1 MISRRQFTKTLG
13 AALTL
18 TAIKPDAIWS
28 GEPTATATPASASPV
43 AAELYRK
50 VFVLDGNVLG
60 AIGFPI
66 SDHDPVGV
74 TKRIV
79 GSGVNVVKSTLG
91 GPQGNFE
98 EAVAAIAN
106 AELLMEKQPEAFF
119 KVQRAADFDRA
130 KNEGKL
136 GVIYSFESPNMLE
149 DKIDRIELFRSLGVR
164 VMQLT
169 YNHRTPL
176 GCGCL
181 DGDTDGLTD
190 LGRSAVA
197 RMNEVG
203 VALDLSHS
211 NTKTTADG
219 IAASKKPVLI
229 THAGCRAVYM
239 HPRNKEDRELKAL
252 ADKGGVIG
260 IYMLPFLTEPPKQPM
275 LKDFLQHLDHAV
287 KVCGED
293 HVGDR
298 DGRSLSAR
306 RRRGTCR
313 TETQDRGTESRG
325 DRCARRGSA
334 GLYPGPEYRTETR
347 ARDRCVVEA
356 RLQKR
361 SGRKNPG
368 RKFQAGPGRHLVGV
382 ITQAGGLTD

>member
-1 MISRRQFTKTLG
+1 M
-13 AALTL
+13 
-18 TAIKPDAIWS
+18 
-28 GEPTATATPASASPV
+28 
-43 AAELYRK
+43 
-50 VFVLDGNVLG
+50 
-60 AIGFPI
+60 
-66 SDHDPVGV
+66 

-91 GPQGNFE
+91 GAQGNFE
-98 EAVAAIAN
+98 ESVAAIAD

-119 KVQRAADFDRA
+119 KVRRAADFDRA

-136 GVIYSFESPNMLE
+136 GIIYSFESPNMLE

-164 VMQLT
+164 VMQIT
-169 YNHRTPL
+169 YNHGTPL

-190 LGRSAVA
+190 LGGRAVA
-197 RMNEVG
+197 KMNEVG

-252 ADKGGVIG
+252 AEKGGVIG

-275 LKDFLQHLDHAV
+275 LKDYLQHLDHAV

-293 HVGDR
+293 HVGI
-298 DGRSLSAR
+298 
-306 RRRGTCR
+306 GTDVPFLHVGEEELAELKRR
-313 TETQDRGTESRG
+313 TEERKAAG

-356 RLQKR
+356 RLQGR
-361 SGRKNPG
+361 GGRKNPG
-368 RKFQAGPGRHLVGV
+368 RKFQARLGRHLVGV
-382 ITQAGGLTD
+382 ITQVVFRRSRRFQPRNLFQKN

>member
-13 AALTL
+13 GAVTL
-18 TAIKPDAIWS
+18 TAIKPDALWS
-28 GEPTATATPASASPV
+28 GEPTATATPASVSPV

-66 SDHDPVGV
+66 SNHDPAGV

-190 LGRSAVA
+190 LGR
-197 RMNEVG
+197 
-203 VALDLSHS
+203 
-211 NTKTTADG
+211 
-219 IAASKKPVLI
+219 
-229 THAGCRAVYM
+229 
-239 HPRNKEDRELKAL
+239 
-252 ADKGGVIG
+252 
-260 IYMLPFLTEPPKQPM
+260 Q
-275 LKDFLQHLDHAV
+275 
-287 KVCGED
+287 
-293 HVGDR
+293 
-298 DGRSLSAR
+298 
-306 RRRGTCR
+306 RRG
-313 TETQDRGTESRG
+313 QDE
-325 DRCARRGSA
+325 
-334 GLYPGPEYRTETR
+334 
-347 ARDRCVVEA
+347 
-356 RLQKR
+356 
-361 SGRKNPG
+361 
-368 RKFQAGPGRHLVGV
+368 
-382 ITQAGGLTD
+382 